1 MGHEGGAAW
10 SRGHYGD
17 GIFSYEAFISNCL
30 KWPQGLAPSH
40 LLGGEIQPCYFRR
53 IMSGW
58 PSAAYMEGGFSS
70 RMDQRTHEA
79 APPRPRP
86 AGRRFPRSFGRLG
99 AEYKSKFP
107 LRSSS
112 PLASQR

>member
-53 IMSGW
+53 IMPGW
-58 PSAAYMEGGFSS
+58 PSAG
-70 RMDQRTHEA
+70 
-79 APPRPRP
+79 
-86 AGRRFPRSFGRLG
+86 
-99 AEYKSKFP
+99 
-107 LRSSS
+107 
-112 PLASQR
+112 